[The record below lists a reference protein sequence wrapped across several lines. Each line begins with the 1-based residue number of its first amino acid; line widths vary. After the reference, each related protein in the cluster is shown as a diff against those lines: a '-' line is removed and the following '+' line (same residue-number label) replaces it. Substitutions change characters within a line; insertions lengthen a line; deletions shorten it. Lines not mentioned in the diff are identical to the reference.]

1 MESVFLIFLVVY
13 VVICVFTFLVP
24 CCDVPYDFRI
34 KTKFCS
40 SLPPVVRR
48 MAYVLFVLYV
58 VVYVRCVVF
67 LLCFSSFCRFVYP
80 MLPVSLDCPFLI
92 ASSVFT
98 DIYLEDKRN
107 NTKQSNSEI

>member
-1 MESVFLIFLVVY
+1 VESVLLIFLVVY

-48 MAYVLFVLYV
+48 MAHVLFVLYV
-58 VVYVRCVVF
+58 FTYVVLCCVFVMF
-67 LLCFSSFCRFVYP
+67 FFVLSFCVPDVASFSG
-80 MLPVSLDCPFLI
+80 LSIFDCLFGIL
-92 ASSVFT
+92 
-98 DIYLEDKRN
+98 
-107 NTKQSNSEI
+107 